1 MTDERIEKRH
11 KSDLTSKQAIY
22 VEALASGKGLDDA
35 AQAAGI
41 VERTGRTWRGLP
53 VVQVA
58 LRLARQAR
66 LADATSIATAMMS
79 DALDT
84 LKSVM
89 LDTETPP
96 GVRVSAARV
105 VLESGVK
112 FTETLDL
119 AERVAKLEE
128 LSNETQS

>member
-11 KSDLTSKQAIY
+11 KSDLTSKQATY
-22 VEALASGKGLDDA
+22 VEALARGKGLDDA

-53 VVQVA
+53 SVQAA

-66 LADATSIATAMMS
+66 LADATSIATAMMG

-89 LDTETPP
+89 EDTGAPASA
-96 GVRVSAARV
+96 RVNAARAI
-105 VLESGVK
+105 LESGIK
-112 FTETLDL
+112 FNETLDL
-119 AERVAKLEE
+119 AERVARLEV
-128 LSNETQS
+128 LNGKS